1 MSILEKMG
9 LIERVP
15 QENSGYEP
23 EDRYEEDY
31 TEEEEVVAE
40 SVDLVDKE
48 TLIQDIYSKNGLT
61 DLSRSIF
68 KAEDVIKSLPM
79 EMATETK
86 RNAVLGILLSFNL
99 TATDVTEDGENR
111 VKILKAVNKQIESDN
126 QREIDIRTTQIE
138 DLKRQI
144 EDLNKEVS
152 DLKEATSLS
161 DSLITEEVKKVQSL
175 VDFIIGGGK

>member
-1 MSILEKMG
+1 MNILEKMG
-9 LIERVP
+9 LVERVP
-15 QENSGYEP
+15 QENSGYET
-23 EDRYEEDY
+23 EDRYTEDY

-40 SVDLVDKE
+40 SVELVDKE
-48 TLIQDIYSKNGLT
+48 TLISDIYSKNGLT
-61 DLSRSIF
+61 DMSRSIF

-86 RNAVLGILLSFNL
+86 RNAVLGILSSFNL

-126 QREIDIRTTQIE
+126 QREIDIRSSQIE
-138 DLKRQI
+138 DLKHQI

-152 DLKEATSLS
+152 DLKEATSVS
-161 DSLITEEVKKVQSL
+161 DSLITEEVQKVQSL